1 MRVHFFHRHFQDT
14 IIILEDG
21 TPPHPRCPC
30 CNMLV
35 PCCALKR
42 KHLATAQ
49 CAMGL
54 ERRRR
59 RLVEEELQE
68 SLNRAFQAYR
78 EPLETVTS
86 FKYLGRVLT
95 AGDDGWLAVAGNL
108 RKARESWTRMTRILG
123 REGADPRI
131 SGLFFKVVVQAVLL
145 FGS

>member
-1 MRVHFFHRHFQDT
+1 
-14 IIILEDG
+14 
-21 TPPHPRCPC
+21 
-30 CNMLV
+30 
-35 PCCALKR
+35 
-42 KHLATAQ
+42 
-49 CAMGL
+49 MGL

-95 AGDDGWLAVAGNL
+95 AGDDDWLAVAGNL